1 MHIGKK
7 TLFLLSF
14 FVIGLI
20 IGTREVVKK
29 QSLSS
34 MKAWSTFSELPPI
47 EEIQVSKVPQNNINN
62 DIIQNNETYVPSY
75 WKYGV
80 NTDSQDYLKGYLP
93 NIRNFKEYW
102 NIYIN
107 SLYGTTSSYGPFSAE
122 EIFSYFEEN
131 NNYRQVNGIKNE
143 SSYFKWNKEDCKTFF
158 SSTLNGN
165 IHICKNWVNWT
176 AININDK
183 DFVLVDCEL
192 NKTKGYCIYE
202 DYAKIYYNSKRY
214 GESRCFGETDL
225 YCDYEKYINNIH

>member
-107 SLYGTTSSYGPFSAE
+107 SLYGTTSSYGPL
-122 EIFSYFEEN
+122 
-131 NNYRQVNGIKNE
+131 R
-143 SSYFKWNKEDCKTFF
+143 
-158 SSTLNGN
+158 
-165 IHICKNWVNWT
+165 
-176 AININDK
+176 
-183 DFVLVDCEL
+183 
-192 NKTKGYCIYE
+192 
-202 DYAKIYYNSKRY
+202 
-214 GESRCFGETDL
+214 
-225 YCDYEKYINNIH
+225 

>member
-107 SLYGTTSSYGPFSAE
+107 SYMEPPLLMAPSQLKKYSH
-122 EIFSYFEEN
+122 IL
-131 NNYRQVNGIKNE
+131 K
-143 SSYFKWNKEDCKTFF
+143 KTII
-158 SSTLNGN
+158 T
-165 IHICKNWVNWT
+165 
-176 AININDK
+176 DK
-183 DFVLVDCEL
+183 
-192 NKTKGYCIYE
+192 
-202 DYAKIYYNSKRY
+202 
-214 GESRCFGETDL
+214 
-225 YCDYEKYINNIH
+225 